1 MSVRTGRRVGGVRR
15 GTGDRVMISGF
26 DGFCADASVFWRA
39 NTLASSESDPV
50 ILVEAMSQDLRVT
63 VRNLTLANALR
74 RIVPA
79 RLVVFTGSDEDWND
93 ILWTYFDKDVLTRL
107 ARAYG
112 AVDVVDIH
120 ELVDQR
126 VSGAPPE
133 ELVVAGAR
141 FPAELPR
148 SGIKP
153 EVLDQIV
160 RATTCRV
167 LRVPRLTPEQQA
179 GPKYRRI
186 RHRSEQFSHLY
197 DALVSGLRPVALV
210 SSHVDYDHWGLAVE
224 SAQRLDVPV
233 IHVQS
238 TGGLKAYAL
247 FPDRRRGAETFR
259 AELTVQVAEY
269 FEKHVWPKRDL
280 LRRSAEQVTWRSKGN
295 LGRPSWWRGGNGAV
309 LELRTAAD
317 RRVVRR
323 HAMARFGFDPDRP
336 VVVVYNHA
344 VSDALNTNVETFPDL
359 GAWFEQTAE
368 FAAGR
373 TDVSWLMIDHPQQSL
388 YDTSGFF
395 DRVARR
401 HAAYRH
407 LAFRPSSQVSKNVV
421 WSLADLALTVRGS
434 VSNELP
440 AYGIPAIQA
449 GWSEWSGC
457 GFTRVARDVAD
468 YWWLLEDAIGAL
480 ACGRPLLTGEELE
493 RARLWAWFYRSGA
506 DVNSSLVQHWE
517 MGQSAALFRALRV
530 AMRNIEPDAD
540 PAFTAVR
547 RMWTRREPFLTR
559 FDLSQPDELLADL
572 VGCPGAPGDPATE
585 RPCLSMDPV
594 P

>member
-1 MSVRTGRRVGGVRR
+1 VAA
-15 GTGDRVMISGF
+15 GDAVVIPGF

-39 NTLASSESDPV
+39 NTLPSSADDPV

-63 VRNLTLANALR
+63 VRNLTIANALR

-79 RLVVFTGSDEDWND
+79 RLVVYTGSDTDWND

-112 AVDVVDIH
+112 AVDVIDVH

-126 VSGAPPE
+126 LSGAAPR
-133 ELVVAGAR
+133 ELIVAGVR

-148 SGIKP
+148 SAIAP
-153 EVLDQIV
+153 EVLDRIV
-160 RATTCRV
+160 HATTCRV
-167 LRVPRLTPEQQA
+167 LRVPRLTPDQQA
-179 GPKYRRI
+179 GPACQRI
-186 RHRSEQFSHLY
+186 RDRSEQFSHLY

-247 FPDRRRGAETFR
+247 FPDQRRGAETFR
-259 AELTVQVAEY
+259 AELTVQIAEY

-295 LGRPSWWRGGNGAV
+295 LGRPSWWRGGNAAV

-323 HAMARFGFDPDRP
+323 HAMSRLGFDPDKP

-344 VSDALNTNVETFPDL
+344 VSDALNTNVEVFDDL

-368 FAAGR
+368 YAAGR
-373 TDVSWLMIDHPQQSL
+373 TDVSWLLVDHPQQAL
-388 YDTSGFF
+388 YDASGFF
-395 DRVARR
+395 DRVAGRY
-401 HAAYRH
+401 AAYPQ
-407 LAFRPSSQVSKNVV
+407 LAFRPSGQVSKNLV

-434 VSNELP
+434 VGNELP
-440 AYGIPAIQA
+440 AYGIPVVQA

-457 GFTRVARDVAD
+457 GFARVARDVAD
-468 YWWLLEDAIGAL
+468 YWRLLDDAIGAL
-480 ACGRPLLTGEELE
+480 TSGRPLLSDEDIE
-493 RARLWAWFYRSGA
+493 RARLWAWFYRSGT

-517 MGQSAALFRALRV
+517 MGQNAALFRALRV

-540 PAFTAVR
+540 GAFTAVR

-559 FDLSQPDELLADL
+559 FDLAQPEQALADL
-572 VGCPGAPGDPATE
+572 IGGPGAVDPCTVLE
-585 RPCLSMDPV
+585 RV
-594 P
+594 R